1 MFSSEYLREISDR
14 AISSLN
20 SSPEAERLYDPVKYI
35 LSQGG
40 KRLRPV
46 LCLMSCNLFS
56 DKIDEALMPAIGIE
70 VFHNFSLVHDDI
82 LDKAEIRRGVPTV
95 EAKWGINQAILSGD
109 VMSFI
114 SMDCV
119 AQAPDKTLGKVVRLF
134 NKTAIEV
141 CTGQQLDLDY
151 EKKAFVSEQEYIR
164 MIELKTAVLIAA
176 SLKTGAIIGGAS
188 ENDQTMLYE
197 FGRCLG
203 IAFQIQDDI
212 LDTYG
217 DTKMFG
223 KKTGGDIISNKKTWL
238 LVKALE
244 QAGGEQLR
252 ELRSLLNLKKFIP
265 EEKVTAVMAIYESL
279 NIRLQAENLSYEYIN
294 KAYESLETVSVKAER
309 KTELKQLATSLIG
322 RIK

>member
-20 SSPEAERLYDPVKYI
+20 SASETERLYDPVKYI

-46 LCLMSCNLFS
+46 LCLMACNLFS
-56 DKIDEALMPAIGIE
+56 DQVDEAIMPAIGIE
-70 VFHNFSLVHDDI
+70 VFHNFTLVHDDI
-82 LDKAEIRRGVPTV
+82 IDKAEIRRGVPTV
-95 EAKWGINQAILSGD
+95 HTKWGLNQAVLSGD

-114 SMDCV
+114 SSDCI
-119 AQAPDKTLGKVVRLF
+119 AQAPDKVLSKVMRIF
-134 NKTAIEV
+134 NKTAIQV
-141 CTGQQLDLDY
+141 CEGQQLDLDF
-151 EKKAFVSEQEYIR
+151 EIKAIVSEQEYIR

-176 SLKTGAIIGGAS
+176 SLKIGAVIGNAS
-188 ENDQTMLYE
+188 ESDQNLLYE

-203 IAFQIQDDI
+203 IAFQIQDDL

-244 QAGGEQLR
+244 QSGGEQLR
-252 ELRSLLNLKKFIP
+252 QLRSLLTQKKFNP
-265 EEKVTAVMAIYESL
+265 EEKITAVMAIYDTL
-279 NIRLQAENLSYEYIN
+279 NIRLQAENLSYDYIN
-294 KAYESLETVSVKAER
+294 KAFESLEAVSVKSER
-309 KTELKQLATSLIG
+309 KAELKHIATSLIG